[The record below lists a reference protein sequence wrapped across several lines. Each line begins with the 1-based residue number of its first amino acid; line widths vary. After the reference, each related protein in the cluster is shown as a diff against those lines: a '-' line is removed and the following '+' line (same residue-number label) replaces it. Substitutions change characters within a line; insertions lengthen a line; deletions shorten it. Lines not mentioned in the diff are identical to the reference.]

1 MVRPSLTSV
10 AGVVRRGLQSSR
22 AVRFTSP
29 ANFRPVLPFQ
39 PTLSASVS
47 ASKFISSSADRKG
60 ITPDNKPPAPRE
72 PAASPVVKTP
82 AEISDSEYHA
92 AADEFME
99 RLLNH
104 LEELEDARDDV
115 DVEYSAGVLNIR
127 FGPDIGTYVV
137 NKQPPNKQI
146 WLSSPKSG
154 PKRYDYVLLG
164 DGQNDKQETACGEWL
179 YLRDNSTIAQIF
191 EDELG
196 IDLKMPIGHYGE

>member
-1 MVRPSLTSV
+1 MVRLSLTRV
-10 AGVVRRGLQSSR
+10 AGVVRRGLQSPR

-29 ANFRPVLPFQ
+29 AIFGPVPSFQ
-39 PTLSASVS
+39 PRLSASVS

-60 ITPDNKPPAPRE
+60 ITPDDKPPTPRE
-72 PAASPVVKTP
+72 PVAIPVVKTP

-92 AADEFME
+92 VADEFME